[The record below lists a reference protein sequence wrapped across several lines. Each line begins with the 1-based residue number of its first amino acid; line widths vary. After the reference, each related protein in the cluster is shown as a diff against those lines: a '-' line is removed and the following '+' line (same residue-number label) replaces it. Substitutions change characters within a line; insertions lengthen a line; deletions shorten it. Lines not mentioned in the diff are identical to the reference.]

1 MQITGRNLDLVELA
15 LDYALDELH
24 NRIATCPDVEQ
35 YADDLAEIDELRQR
49 MRRLGLRV
57 SAAVSRES

>member
-1 MQITGRNLDLVELA
+1 MQITGRNLVLVELA
-15 LDYALDELH
+15 IDYALDELH